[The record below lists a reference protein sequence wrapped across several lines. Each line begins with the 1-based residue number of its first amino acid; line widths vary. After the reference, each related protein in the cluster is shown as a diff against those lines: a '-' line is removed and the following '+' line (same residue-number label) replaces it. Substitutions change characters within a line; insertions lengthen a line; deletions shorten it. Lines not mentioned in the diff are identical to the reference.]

1 MMYVAKIF
9 DGKKQ
14 IENQSKAKQH
24 QKTDHQKDHHCCWN
38 LTEKMATYSG
48 EKIDYTR
55 KI

>member
-1 MMYVAKIF
+1 MMYVEKIF

-14 IENQSKAKQH
+14 KKSIIK
-24 QKTDHQKDHHCCWN
+24 KTDHQKDQHCSWN
-38 LTEKMATYSG
+38 LTDKMATYSG